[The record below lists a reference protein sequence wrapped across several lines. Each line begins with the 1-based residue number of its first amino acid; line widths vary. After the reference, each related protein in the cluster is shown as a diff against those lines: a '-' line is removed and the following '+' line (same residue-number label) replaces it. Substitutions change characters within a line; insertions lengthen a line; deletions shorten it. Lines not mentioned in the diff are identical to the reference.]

1 MKGLI
6 ALISVSAAVLA
17 VLVPGATGATA
28 SGVVAP
34 GERVAGRTY
43 SQWLV
48 SEWQSLLAHGHLYT
62 EAPKAPL
69 KCLTQG
75 QTAKVWFLQD
85 AYENDAPVTVTC
97 TIPAGRYLFLEGPG
111 FECST
116 VEHAPYHAT
125 RARLAA
131 CAARFRLK
139 GDEVSVD
146 GTPVTPAFYAVSTP
160 VFSFTMPSRGNVL
173 KVAGHTRGYS
183 AAHGDALMLRPL
195 APGAHTIL
203 QVEHYASGISLQT
216 TWQLT
221 VG

>member
-6 ALISVSAAVLA
+6 ASISVSAVLA
-17 VLVPGATGATA
+17 AAIPAAAVAPSGGAV
-28 SGVVAP
+28 SP
-34 GERVAGRTY
+34 GERVAGKTH

-48 SEWQSLLAHGHLYT
+48 SEWQSLLAYGHLDT
-62 EAPKAPL
+62 EAPKGPL

-75 QTAKVWFLQD
+75 QPAKVWFLQD
-85 AYENDAPVTVTC
+85 AYENDAPATVTC

-116 VEHAPYHAT
+116 VEPAPYHAT
-125 RARLAA
+125 RARLPA
-131 CAARFRLK
+131 CAASFKLK

-146 GTPVTPAFYAVSTP
+146 GAPVAPASYAVATP
-160 VFSFTMPSRGNVL
+160 VFRFTMPSRGNVL
-173 KVAGHTRGYS
+173 KVTGRTRGYS
-183 AAHGDALMLRPL
+183 AAHGDVLMLRPL
-195 APGAHTIL
+195 APGAHTIV
-203 QVEHYASGISLQT
+203 QVAHYASGISTQT